1 MTKSDKEHVT
11 SYFYKNSKK
20 FNLINLKNKYDQSK
34 IDLTV
39 DNVENF
45 LRLKSIVKNNKE
57 IFSVKS
63 NSLNEKISQK
73 MTKDLFNLLTKG
85 QKTLFILLLFSYLPI
100 ILLETLSIG
109 SIPVFVL
116 MILNPEQIFEYINN
130 IHLKKLI
137 LDSTDQERALYGLI
151 LVASLFI
158 VKAAVVLS
166 VNYFEIS
173 LQKKN
178 GRRKFKKII

>member
-1 MTKSDKEHVT
+1 
-11 SYFYKNSKK
+11 
-20 FNLINLKNKYDQSK
+20 
-34 IDLTV
+34 
-39 DNVENF
+39 
-45 LRLKSIVKNNKE
+45 
-57 IFSVKS
+57 
-63 NSLNEKISQK
+63 

-158 VKAAVVLS
+158 VKATVVLS

-173 LQKKN
+173 LQKKWTS
-178 GRRKFKKII
+178 KIQKKII